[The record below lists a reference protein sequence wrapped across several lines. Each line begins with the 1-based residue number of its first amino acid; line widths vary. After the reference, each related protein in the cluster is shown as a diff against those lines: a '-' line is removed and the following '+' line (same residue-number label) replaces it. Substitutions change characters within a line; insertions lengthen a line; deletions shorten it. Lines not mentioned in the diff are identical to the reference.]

1 MKRENKED
9 KLSAPAAPLASDVA
23 TMKVLGALGSLELFT
38 PRLLESDTELTQRA
52 ADASRHRTIAH
63 LIIAVF
69 LVSLVFAAGQCFL
82 YYRVAPTEDLRHT
95 VLSLY
100 GLAYLYAGLALF
112 SFKFLHRSTSK
123 LSNSYAGFALIMTFG
138 VHTLT
143 GLTLASPIVPLYF
156 FIPAWAFLTCSSR
169 AGIGWSMIVAG
180 VFIGVTAIGGFQFDF
195 PDIIPA
201 DYVAGFRL
209 GTGLGTLVLIG
220 ICLYVHQG
228 SFLAVTQQL
237 DEDMQAFAHKAT
249 HDPLTGLANR
259 EQFDLRLQAALD
271 GVDANR
277 HYAALIYIDLNG
289 FKAVNDT
296 HGHQMGDQVLRIMAQ
311 RIDQAVRESDTTA
324 RLGGDEFGIVLPQL
338 KDRNIVRRI
347 VKQLEETLSQPMSID
362 DVSLTLSGAV
372 GMAIAPDDGFTASS
386 LTRHADR
393 NMYNAKSRKSRLA
406 LVQAG

>member
-1 MKRENKED
+1 MKQRD
-9 KLSAPAAPLASDVA
+9 KDSQLPAPTVPLPSDVA

-38 PRLLESDTELTQRA
+38 PRLLENDTELTQRA
-52 ADASRHRTIAH
+52 NDSSQHRTIAH

-69 LVSLVFAAGQCFL
+69 LLSLAFAAGQCFL
-82 YYRVAPTEDLRHT
+82 YYQVAPTGELKST

-100 GLAYLYAGLALF
+100 GLAYLYAGIALF

-138 VHTLT
+138 IHTLT

-180 VFIGVTAIGGFQFDF
+180 VFTGVTAIGGLQFNF
-195 PDIIPA
+195 PNIIPVE
-201 DYVAGFRL
+201 YVASFRL
-209 GTGLGTLVLIG
+209 GIGLSTLVLIG

-237 DEDMQAFAHKAT
+237 DEDMQVYAHKAT

-271 GVDANR
+271 GVDVNR
-277 HYAALIYIDLNG
+277 HYAALIYIDLND

-296 HGHQMGDQVLRIMAQ
+296 HGHQVGDQVLKIMAQ
-311 RIDQAVRESDTTA
+311 RIDQAVRDSDTTA

-347 VKQLEETLSQPMSID
+347 VKQLEETMSRPMCID

-372 GMAIAPDDGFTASS
+372 GMAIAPDDGFTASG

-393 NMYNAKSRKSRLA
+393 NMYNAKSRKTRLT